1 MEKGAHISDCGSYRY
16 NLYRCWDRSKPFMTF
31 VMLNPSTADANE
43 DDPTIRRCMGFAER
57 EDCGGIEVVNLFAY
71 RATDPKQMKSVIDP
85 IGPMNNDYLS
95 AAALDDNKY
104 IVCAWGAHGS
114 HRGRDKEVLKLLDI
128 GNMIRHL
135 GLTKA
140 GQPKHPLY
148 LKSDTPLQEF

>member
-16 NLYRCWDRSKPFMTF
+16 NLYRCWDRSKPFMAF
-31 VMLNPSTADANE
+31 VMLNPSTADASE
-43 DDPTIRRCMGFAER
+43 DDPTIRRCMSFAKR
-57 EDCGGIEVVNLFAY
+57 ENCGGIEVVNLFAY

-85 IGPMNNDYLS
+85 VGPENDAYLHEV
-95 AAALDDNKY
+95 AMDDNKY

-128 GNMIRHL
+128 GSTIRHL

>member
-57 EDCGGIEVVNLFAY
+57 EECGGIEVVNLFAY

-114 HRGRDKEVLKLLDI
+114 YRGRDKEVLKLLDI
-128 GNMIRHL
+128 GSMIRHL